1 MRESQTN
8 RLIFNTQI
16 CTIRQ
21 RLFHDF
27 PGAAINNPTRKLFSD
42 TVRATLGLRLF
53 GFARIPLMLYVRPTV
68 KEISNQRVVVR
79 IPLIRRTRNHLGSM
93 YFGALGIGAD
103 CAVGALAMHLIK
115 QQSVEVSL
123 IFRTFSAEFHQR
135 AEGDVDFC
143 CTQGNEIANLVA
155 QASATDQRVEMGV
168 DVIATVPDRGDDPV
182 ATFRLTLSMK
192 RRP

>member
-1 MRESQTN
+1 M
-8 RLIFNTQI
+8 
-16 CTIRQ
+16 
-21 RLFHDF
+21 
-27 PGAAINNPTRKLFSD
+27 FSD
-42 TVRATLGLRLF
+42 TALATMGLRLF
-53 GFARIPLMLYVRPTV
+53 GFAKIPLMLYVRPSV
-68 KEISNQRVVVR
+68 KEISNQSVVVR
-79 IPLIRRTRNHLGSM
+79 IPLTRRTRNHLGSM

-115 QQSVEVSL
+115 QQPVKVYL

-143 CTQGNEIANLVA
+143 CKQGTEIANLVA
-155 QASATDQRVEMGV
+155 QAAASDQRVEMAI
-168 DVIATVPDRGDDPV
+168 DVIATVPDRGNDPV

>member
-1 MRESQTN
+1 
-8 RLIFNTQI
+8 
-16 CTIRQ
+16 
-21 RLFHDF
+21 
-27 PGAAINNPTRKLFSD
+27 LFSD
-42 TVRATLGLRLF
+42 TALATLGLRLF
-53 GFARIPLMLYVRPTV
+53 GFARIPLMLYVRPSV

-79 IPLIRRTRNHLGSM
+79 IPLTRRTRNHLGSM

-115 QQSVEVSL
+115 QQHVRASL
-123 IFRTFSAEFHQR
+123 IFRNFSAEFHQR

-143 CTQGNEIANLVA
+143 CSQGNEIEYLVA
-155 QASATDQRVEMGV
+155 QAAASDQRAEMAV

-182 ATFRLTLSMK
+182 ASFRLTLSMK

>member
-1 MRESQTN
+1 M
-8 RLIFNTQI
+8 
-16 CTIRQ
+16 
-21 RLFHDF
+21 
-27 PGAAINNPTRKLFSD
+27 TRKLLSD
-42 TVRATLGLRLF
+42 TALATLGLRLF
-53 GFARIPLMLYVRPTV
+53 GFARIPMMLYVRPSV
-68 KEISNQRVVVR
+68 KEISNQRVAVR

-115 QQSVEVSL
+115 QQSVNLSL

-143 CTQGNEIANLVA
+143 CNQGNEIAQLVE
-155 QASATDQRVEMGV
+155 QAAASDQRVEMAV

-182 ATFRLTLSMK
+182 ATFSLTLSMK
-192 RRP
+192 RQQ

>member
-1 MRESQTN
+1 
-8 RLIFNTQI
+8 
-16 CTIRQ
+16 
-21 RLFHDF
+21 
-27 PGAAINNPTRKLFSD
+27 
-42 TVRATLGLRLF
+42 
-53 GFARIPLMLYVRPTV
+53 MLYVRPTV